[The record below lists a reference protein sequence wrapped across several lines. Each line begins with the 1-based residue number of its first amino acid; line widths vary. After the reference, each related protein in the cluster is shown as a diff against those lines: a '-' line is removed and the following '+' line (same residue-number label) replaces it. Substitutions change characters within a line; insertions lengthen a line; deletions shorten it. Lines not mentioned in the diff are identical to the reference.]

1 MYNSSLA
8 FASLGADVNDS
19 KAKKEIVKQN
29 NLAKHNKTISNE
41 DFERNKGVYTFKIQG
56 AVYHNLGPLLPTNKD
71 PSFAQIYFYDTD
83 NEINNRLKI
92 ANQLNSSTLQKLQ
105 TMIHDV
111 NPFYKEFKN
120 ALDNSSSDS
129 EVKLIIRADKGY
141 F

>member
-1 MYNSSLA
+1 MFKQMLA
-8 FASLGADVNDS
+8 TNFTDVYFMDALN
-19 KAKKEIVKQN
+19 V
-29 NLAKHNKTISNE
+29 SNE